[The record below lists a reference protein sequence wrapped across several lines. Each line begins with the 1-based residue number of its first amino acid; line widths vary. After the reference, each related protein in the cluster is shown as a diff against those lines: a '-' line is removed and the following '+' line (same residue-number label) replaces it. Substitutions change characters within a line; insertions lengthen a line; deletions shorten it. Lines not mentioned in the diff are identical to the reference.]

1 MKNIVRISVLVLV
14 VGGVVLGFTLGKN
27 NKDSEILTNT
37 SEATVVK
44 SSSNAKVLDL
54 SNKGI
59 SKVTS
64 DIYSKTSTT
73 DLILSNNNI
82 QTLPSQMGK
91 MTNVVI
97 FKIDHNMLDGSLI
110 GEIRQMSKLKQL
122 DVSYN
127 NMTGMPAEIGQLS
140 DLQTLDYSYNKID
153 GLPNELK
160 NLKNNLLVFNLTG
173 NPLTLDKINKLKGEL
188 PNTNI
193 IFRLRY
199 ITVRTNYRNLHNIIV
214 PRPPLMLKIF

>member
-193 IFRLRY
+193 IF
-199 ITVRTNYRNLHNIIV
+199 
-214 PRPPLMLKIF
+214 

>member
-1 MKNIVRISVLVLV
+1 MKNILRLSVVALVI
-14 VGGVVLGFTLGKN
+14 GGVVLGFTLGKN
-27 NKDSEILTNT
+27 NKDSESLSNT

-59 SKVTS
+59 TKVTS

-193 IFRLRY
+193 IF
-199 ITVRTNYRNLHNIIV
+199 
-214 PRPPLMLKIF
+214 

>member
-1 MKNIVRISVLVLV
+1 
-14 VGGVVLGFTLGKN
+14 
-27 NKDSEILTNT
+27 
-37 SEATVVK
+37 
-44 SSSNAKVLDL
+44 
-54 SNKGI
+54 
-59 SKVTS
+59 
-64 DIYSKTSTT
+64 
-73 DLILSNNNI
+73 
-82 QTLPSQMGK
+82 MGK

-110 GEIRQMSKLKQL
+110 GEIRQMSRLKQL

-193 IFRLRY
+193 IF
-199 ITVRTNYRNLHNIIV
+199 
-214 PRPPLMLKIF
+214 

>member
-1 MKNIVRISVLVLV
+1 MKNILRLSVVALVI
-14 VGGVVLGFTLGKN
+14 GGVVLGFTLGKN
-27 NKDSEILTNT
+27 NKDSESLSNT

-110 GEIRQMSKLKQL
+110 GEIRQMSRLKQL

-153 GLPNELK
+153 GLQNELK

-193 IFRLRY
+193 IF
-199 ITVRTNYRNLHNIIV
+199 
-214 PRPPLMLKIF
+214 

>member
-1 MKNIVRISVLVLV
+1 MKNIVRILIVVLVI
-14 VGGVVLGFTLGKN
+14 GGVVLGFTLGKN
-27 NKDSEILTNT
+27 NKESGSLSNT

-59 SKVTS
+59 TKVTS

-91 MTNVVI
+91 MTNIVI

-193 IFRLRY
+193 IF
-199 ITVRTNYRNLHNIIV
+199 
-214 PRPPLMLKIF
+214 

>member
-1 MKNIVRISVLVLV
+1 MKNIVRILIVVLVI
-14 VGGVVLGFTLGKN
+14 GGVVLGFTLGKN
-27 NKDSEILTNT
+27 NKDSGSSSNT

-59 SKVTS
+59 TKVTS

-91 MTNVVI
+91 MTNIVI

-173 NPLTLDKINKLKGEL
+173 NPLSLDKINKLKGEL

-193 IFRLRY
+193 IF
-199 ITVRTNYRNLHNIIV
+199 
-214 PRPPLMLKIF
+214 

>member
-1 MKNIVRISVLVLV
+1 MKNIVRISVLALV

-27 NKDSEILTNT
+27 NKDSESLSNT

-59 SKVTS
+59 TKVTS

-193 IFRLRY
+193 IF
-199 ITVRTNYRNLHNIIV
+199 
-214 PRPPLMLKIF
+214 

>member
-1 MKNIVRISVLVLV
+1 MKNILRLSVVALVI
-14 VGGVVLGFTLGKN
+14 GGVVLGFTLGKN
-27 NKDSEILTNT
+27 NKDSESLSNT

-59 SKVTS
+59 TKVTS

-110 GEIRQMSKLKQL
+110 GEIRQMSRLKQL

-193 IFRLRY
+193 IF
-199 ITVRTNYRNLHNIIV
+199 
-214 PRPPLMLKIF
+214 